1 MISLRSTPFP
11 IDFAGNNPRFEIKA
25 KPYAV
30 SAVRGSVT
38 YAIYQIPY
46 VSGIAGTLV
55 LTTPYGTVTRQII
68 PSTTASSNP
77 QHIKASSAPATIA
90 DRLLDR
96 LCNEAAVTEHYT
108 TEVWTGTGFNN
119 TPCCFLKLSQRSP
132 KAETLPTLSYQQDGQ
147 EILSVSGLPVF
158 HLWEN
163 TSGRAGISREGYL
176 LRGRFL
182 VNRQIDRRG
191 AYLDVSTDSEN
202 IETPEFAIW
211 CNGDNA
217 TIDTRLLKSY
227 FNKMDLPA
235 YGEQLG
241 TYPLRH
247 NTIRYR
253 LRCGDHY
260 DSDTDTEYTRTF
272 GERVLV
278 NGMIEWSRFRVNAP
292 DWTAHS
298 DALQLSSLTTLI
310 NWGTPYKAMRRIFD
324 GCELFVYVA
333 NFTPANRTAT
343 VQIDCGQTSFTDAL
357 SISTNTIVRIP
368 VGTSALP
375 SDLNPSS
382 VGSYTVNIRDCGVN
396 LTTLRIELIPKPYH
410 ARVLLLQ
417 NHLGVAETF
426 ITEQIVFERETAG
439 NDIVLNGDRDMEMT
453 EVGTLLTLRTGY
465 RTKEEMRL
473 LADAYTRHDNYILW
487 GSLAYRINFVPG
499 TLTVIDEGED
509 LQSAEVQV
517 TIGKP
522 IERILHKLVYIYS
535 MTILLD
541 KIEMNDH
548 LVLCDMN
555 SKTDSFSENSR
566 ITDNLFLKNTKKAIY
581 SLPFNPKPTQY
592 E

>member
-68 PSTTASSNP
+68 PSTTSSSNP
-77 QHIKASSAPATIA
+77 QRIKASSAPATIA

-119 TPCCFLKLSQRSP
+119 TPCCFLKLSQRTP
-132 KAETLPTLSYQQDGQ
+132 CTEALPALAYQQDGYDCS
-147 EILSVSGLPVF
+147 SVAGQPVVHF
-158 HLWEN
+158 MEN
-163 TSGRAGISREGYL
+163 RSGRSEAPRDGYL

-182 VNRQIDRRG
+182 VTRQADQRG
-191 AYLDVSTDSEN
+191 AYLDTSTDSEN
-202 IETPEFAIW
+202 LETPEFSIW

-227 FNKMDLPA
+227 FNRMDIPA
-235 YGEQLG
+235 YGELLDA
-241 TYPLRH
+241 YPLRH
-247 NTIRYR
+247 NTLRYR

-260 DSDTDTEYTRTF
+260 DSNTDTEYTRTF
-272 GERVLV
+272 AERVLV
-278 NGMIEWSRFRVNAP
+278 NGMLEWDKQVKNAP
-292 DWTAHS
+292 DWAVPS
-298 DALQLSSLTTLI
+298 RIVNLSQANGLI
-310 NWGTPYKAMRRIFD
+310 NWGTPENIVRRIFR
-324 GCELFVYVA
+324 GCESYIYIA
-333 NFTPANRTAT
+333 NFTDTARYARVTITCENTTNSSNLSVPAAT
-343 VQIDCGQTSFTDAL
+343 IIRIPIGTDAL
-357 SISTNTIVRIP
+357 PAGVVSSTAATYSVAVRDGQKYLCLIN
-368 VGTSALP
+368 V
-375 SDLNPSS
+375 
-382 VGSYTVNIRDCGVN
+382 
-396 LTTLRIELIPKPYH
+396 ELIPKPYN

-426 ITEQIVFERETAG
+426 IDEEIVFDRETSG
-439 NDIVLNGDRDMEMT
+439 NAIVLNGECDLELSEAD
-453 EVGTLLTLRTGY
+453 TLLTLRTGY

-517 TIGKP
+517 TLGKP
-522 IERILHKLVYIYS
+522 VNRVVEIKDDYVFSDNNRIEDNIVFRIANI
-535 MTILLD
+535 
-541 KIEMNDH
+541 
-548 LVLCDMN
+548 
-555 SKTDSFSENSR
+555 
-566 ITDNLFLKNTKKAIY
+566 
-581 SLPFNPKPTQY
+581 
-592 E
+592 

>member
-11 IDFAGNNPRFEIKA
+11 IDFAGNNPRFNIKA
-25 KPYAV
+25 QPYAV

-46 VSGIAGTLV
+46 VSGVAGTLE
-55 LTTPYGTVTRQII
+55 LATPYGTVTRQII

-77 QHIKASSAPATIA
+77 QHIRASSAPATIA

-96 LCNEAAVTEHYT
+96 LCNEAAITGHYT
-108 TEVWTGTGFNN
+108 TEVWTGTGLNN
-119 TPCCFLKLSQRSP
+119 IPCCFLKLSQRSP
-132 KAETLPTLSYQQDGQ
+132 KSETLPTLSYQQDGQ
-147 EILSVSGLPVF
+147 ENLSVSGLPVF
-158 HLWEN
+158 HFWEN

-191 AYLDVSTDSEN
+191 AYLDVETDSEN
-202 IETPEFAIW
+202 IETPEFSIW
-211 CNGDNA
+211 CSGDNA

-227 FNKMDLPA
+227 FNKMDIPA
-235 YGEQLG
+235 FGETLAA
-241 TYPLRH
+241 YPLRH
-247 NTIRYR
+247 NILRYR

-260 DSDTDTEYTRTF
+260 EGNSVAEYTRTF
-272 GERVLV
+272 GERILV
-278 NGMIEWSRFRVNAP
+278 NGMLEWSHFVTNAP
-292 DWTAHS
+292 DWPSHS
-298 DALQLSSLTTLI
+298 DALQISSLNSLI
-310 NWGTPYKAMRRIFD
+310 NWGTPYKAIRRIFD
-324 GCELFVYVA
+324 GCELYVYVA
-333 NFTPANRTAT
+333 NFTTTTRTAT
-343 VQIDCGQTSFTDAL
+343 VQINCGQTSFTDAL
-357 SISTNTIVRIP
+357 PIAPNTIARIP
-368 VGTSALP
+368 VGTYAIP
-375 SDLNPSS
+375 SSLNPSS
-382 VGSYTVNIRDCGVN
+382 VGSYTVTVRDRGVN

-426 ITEQIVFERETAG
+426 ITEQMVFERETAG
-439 NDIVLNGDRDMEMT
+439 SDIVLNGDRDLELT
-453 EVGTLLTLRTGY
+453 KAGTQLTLRTGY

-509 LQSAEVQV
+509 MQSAEVQV
-517 TIGKP
+517 TLGKP

-548 LVLCDMN
+548 LVLCDTN
-555 SKTDSFSENSR
+555 SKIDSFSENSR
-566 ITDNLFLKNTKKAIY
+566 ITDNLFFEKHKKSHI
-581 SLPFNPKPTQY
+581 
-592 E
+592 